1 MPGGMPTISKSDEMI
16 TILDD
21 ERVPLLYLEVNLGHN
36 MVSKLVV
43 FEGDEPNEVID
54 LFAKQNNLSEEKRNK
69 LSRVVNE

>member
-1 MPGGMPTISKSDEMI
+1 MPGGMPSISKTDEMI

-43 FEGDEPNEVID
+43 FEGDEPNEVIEM
-54 LFAKQNNLSEEKRNK
+54 FAR
-69 LSRVVNE
+69 